1 HSHMT
6 NTLNTPIEA
15 LEYAYPFRVAQYA
28 LRKESGGIGQHRGGD
43 GLVRTYEFLQ
53 SAEITLLSDRRVTRP
68 YGLEGGEPGEPGS
81 NRVRQKGIKKNVPG
95 KCSFPVAAEDA
106 LTIETPGGGGF
117 RKS

>member
-1 HSHMT
+1 MT

-28 LRKESGGIGQHRGGD
+28 LRKESGGIGRHQGGD

-68 YGLEGGEPGEPGS
+68 YGLEGGEPGHPGS
-81 NRVRQKGIKKNVPG
+81 NRVRHKGTEQELAG
-95 KCSFPVAAEDA
+95 KCSFAVETGDF

-117 RKS
+117 GKP